1 MAPKP
6 KQNGKTTYR
15 DSNIPPGFYPPHI
28 KVGNWKGPAEIKQN
42 ARDLAYKT
50 EVNVAMAR
58 VKFSILFLLLPFCF
72 IFIIATKPAIGIHL
86 MQMLKL
92 WR

>member
-6 KQNGKTTYR
+6 KQNCKTTYR

-28 KVGNWKGPAEIKQN
+28 KVGNWMGQGEMKRNVKE
-42 ARDLAYKT
+42 LAYRT
-50 EVNVAMAR
+50 AVNEAMAR
-58 VKFSILFLLLPFCF
+58 FKFFILFLLLPFCF